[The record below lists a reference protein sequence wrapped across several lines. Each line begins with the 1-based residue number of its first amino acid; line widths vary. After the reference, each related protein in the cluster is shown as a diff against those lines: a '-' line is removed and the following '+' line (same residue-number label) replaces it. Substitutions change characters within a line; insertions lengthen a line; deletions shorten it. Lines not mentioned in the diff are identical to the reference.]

1 MPVPV
6 VGQPV
11 SEACAAL
18 LVSLPVEID
27 PGVRRRPVTGDQRL
41 TAAYGDPPVTLE
53 CGVADPDRPEQ
64 PAVVNGVE
72 WSVRDVGAAFRWT
85 TVGREANVAV
95 TIPDAYPNGAEL
107 VLPLA
112 EPIEAALPAPPSPS
126 PSASP
131 AA

>member
-6 VGQPV
+6 VDEAA

-18 LVSLPVEID
+18 LVSLPVELD

-41 TAAYGDPPVTLE
+41 TAAYGEPPVTLE
-53 CGVADPDRPEQ
+53 CGVADPDRPDS

-72 WSVRDVGAAFRWT
+72 WSVRDVGAGFRWT
-85 TVGREANVAV
+85 TVGRDVNVAV
-95 TIPDAYPNGAEL
+95 TIPDSYANAAEL

-112 EPIEAALPAPPSPS
+112 DPVEAALPASPTPGPTPSG
-126 PSASP
+126 
-131 AA
+131 

>member
-6 VGQPV
+6 VGEAA

-53 CGVADPDRPEQ
+53 CGVPDPDRPEQ

-72 WSVRDVGAAFRWT
+72 WSVRDVGAGFRWT
-85 TVGREANVAV
+85 TVGRDVNVAV
-95 TIPDAYPNGAEL
+95 EIPDAYSNGAEL

-112 EPIEAALPAPPSPS
+112 EPIEAALPASPSPS
-126 PSASP
+126 PSP
-131 AA
+131 VG